1 MNTASIV
8 VCDDEQSYALHL
20 MEYLKRKELPYEV
33 CAFFSVEK
41 MLSSMDHE
49 NTAVLVIA
57 ESEYCGKITEAGFR
71 QVLVLNESDQYLGE
85 IRSVSKYQSME
96 CIFEVI
102 MKMCIES
109 SKENGTVLPTA
120 IRHSS
125 DLKIIGVYTPISR
138 CLQTQVSFTIGEI
151 LARKHKVLYMNFEN
165 YSGLSQLLNR
175 TFRGSVSDLVYYND
189 CAREKV
195 SAQIGLMTEEINGL
209 NFLPPMKSFIELQS
223 VQKNQ
228 WIELFRTIELV
239 TEYEYL
245 ILDLTESTNGLLDVL
260 RECSNVI
267 TIIRPDCAVS
277 EAKMQQ
283 YREILRQKGY
293 EDVYAKTR
301 RWQMPVFRE
310 LPANLAELTHGEL
323 ASHVRKL
330 METVELGG

>member
-1 MNTASIV
+1 
-8 VCDDEQSYALHL
+8 

-57 ESEYCGKITEAGFR
+57 ESEYCGRIAEAGFR
-71 QVLVLNESDQYLGE
+71 QVLVLNESDQYLGD

>member
-1 MNTASIV
+1 
-8 VCDDEQSYALHL
+8 
-20 MEYLKRKELPYEV
+20 
-33 CAFFSVEK
+33 
-41 MLSSMDHE
+41 
-49 NTAVLVIA
+49 
-57 ESEYCGKITEAGFR
+57 
-71 QVLVLNESDQYLGE
+71 
-85 IRSVSKYQSME
+85 
-96 CIFEVI
+96 
-102 MKMCIES
+102 
-109 SKENGTVLPTA
+109 
-120 IRHSS
+120 
-125 DLKIIGVYTPISR
+125 
-138 CLQTQVSFTIGEI
+138 
-151 LARKHKVLYMNFEN
+151 
-165 YSGLSQLLNR
+165 
-175 TFRGSVSDLVYYND
+175 VYYND

-260 RECSNVI
+260 RECSSVI
-267 TIIRPDCAVS
+267 TIIRPECAVS

-323 ASHVRKL
+323 ANYVRKL
-330 METVELGG
+330 METVVPGG

>member
-1 MNTASIV
+1 
-8 VCDDEQSYALHL
+8 
-20 MEYLKRKELPYEV
+20 
-33 CAFFSVEK
+33 
-41 MLSSMDHE
+41 
-49 NTAVLVIA
+49 
-57 ESEYCGKITEAGFR
+57 
-71 QVLVLNESDQYLGE
+71 
-85 IRSVSKYQSME
+85 
-96 CIFEVI
+96 
-102 MKMCIES
+102 
-109 SKENGTVLPTA
+109 
-120 IRHSS
+120 
-125 DLKIIGVYTPISR
+125 
-138 CLQTQVSFTIGEI
+138 
-151 LARKHKVLYMNFEN
+151 
-165 YSGLSQLLNR
+165 
-175 TFRGSVSDLVYYND
+175 
-189 CAREKV
+189 
-195 SAQIGLMTEEINGL
+195 
-209 NFLPPMKSFIELQS
+209 MKSFIELQS

>member
-1 MNTASIV
+1 
-8 VCDDEQSYALHL
+8 

-57 ESEYCGKITEAGFR
+57 ESEYCGRIAEAGFR
-71 QVLVLNESDQYLGE
+71 QVLVLNESDQYLGD

-260 RECSNVI
+260 RECSSVI
-267 TIIRPDCAVS
+267 TIIRPECAVS

-323 ASHVRKL
+323 ANYVRKL
-330 METVELGG
+330 METVVPGG

>member
-1 MNTASIV
+1 
-8 VCDDEQSYALHL
+8 

-102 MKMCIES
+102 MKVCIES